1 VKRAWIQISAIWFFV
16 TVATVWVTAAAA
28 QEAALAWYGAI
39 LASSIAAVSLIHL
52 VKASASGIVREL
64 IYVAGGSYV
73 ILAIASSYLF
83 ISRW

>member
-1 VKRAWIQISAIWFFV
+1 MKRAWIQISVIWLFV
-16 TVATVWVTAAAA
+16 TVATAWVTAAAPP
-28 QEAALAWYGAI
+28 EAALAWYGAI
-39 LASSIAAVSLIHL
+39 LASSIASVSLIHL

-64 IYVAGGSYV
+64 IYVSGGSYV

>member
-1 VKRAWIQISAIWFFV
+1 MEILTGTLFGAMGARFGFHLE
-16 TVATVWVTAAAA
+16 TAAFVV
-28 QEAALAWYGAI
+28 LVGV
-39 LASSIAAVSLIHL
+39 LMPLGLIDL
-52 VKASASGIVREL
+52 RTKRLPRQL